1 MTAKYYNEGDVI
13 VKIVK
18 KITAIC
24 LVLVMVLTCMP
35 LTVYA
40 DNKEEITRY
49 SVLVLDTSGA
59 AKFLGWFGQE
69 IYNADSA
76 IDYVKASA
84 NSFLKSLLEANG
96 NNYVAVVKYDEDAET
111 VVNFTSNIDDVS
123 QKVQA
128 LSKSEEDKRNMSAG
142 LDVAYELL
150 SGVDDNATKNVIL
163 VTTGMT
169 NVGEYNYDG
178 HFNSET
184 IGSQWRNSETDI
196 RIYAYTNAAY
206 AKAEQLKEISTLYV
220 LGLFQTMENIPDEG
234 KEIAQFFKMA
244 ASDIA
249 TSQDTFFEI
258 DDPNN
263 IGFYFGEVSDDI
275 TDNGLISKNVND
287 HINFI
292 ENNGNFIYNYKKSD
306 IFKKVNDMAFLDD
319 GVIARDA
326 VIFEK
331 YWFKLFL
338 SLGINAENDLKSM
351 MQEISNSEL
360 VAQIIMTEILSS
372 DEFMKKIAHA
382 EEVGSDIA
390 DEQLL
395 LALKLNSSYFSV
407 SENDK
412 QQIETLLN
420 SSDKSSGE
428 YIAMRSELLNRY
440 YSSEE
445 LPSSLSDIVGLATD
459 GKELLET
466 FDKIAFKN
474 AKHMQEPTESKL
486 FKGVKH
492 LNFLQSEVAE
502 WISTKEEIKTFYE
515 NVSILTSASYAIQE
529 TLLALRGNLIVSHH
543 ELGEWRE
550 LDLRGEYVL
559 DIARYLAKLQNAF
572 GDSYNDYWK
581 QEGIDLICNT
591 AWDTVGFIS
600 GEVIGNVLA
609 KICPEAKVILM
620 IPGMMCDTAL
630 VLGSLLTNVD
640 ERKMERAYTL
650 AMGMVFESIADAFN
664 SNPKDYGY
672 FVKKVMNDKTEYSI
686 ELYETGLCLYKKV
699 AEMYERHA
707 EKYLSMLMDSQNL
720 SGMAKNILL
729 PEDYENYKKLGIF
742 DDKKK
747 PVLSQL
753 VVDSYSLNLWEMNIN
768 NLTCHNG
775 NNNGNTYINPVT
787 KKKYYL
793 IACPVDIDIVNNG
806 TKIANVVND
815 KLSVLDNDPNVQISV
830 FMGETSETLA
840 KALLVPYDYDVK
852 ISGYGKGEM
861 SVQKIVIDN
870 GNIIDYASFD
880 NIPVSDDVHYK
891 EIIEDNQL
899 VAIEGLDKFEKVI
912 YTTNIIDNP
921 NDESSVEPID
931 EPSMESKIESSI
943 EPSVESSV
951 ESNIHQPSGID
962 VPKTGNDNP
971 LVLIIVLLAISSGLC
986 CCVIKK
992 SKRQ

>member
-1 MTAKYYNEGDVI
+1 MNIAKKVTAF
-13 VKIVK
+13 
-18 KITAIC
+18 C
-24 LVLVMVLTCMP
+24 LVLLLVFTCVP
-35 LTVYA
+35 LTAYA
-40 DNKEEITRY
+40 DNKDEVTRY
-49 SVLVLDTSGA
+49 SVLVLDTSGQA
-59 AKFLGWFGQE
+59 RFTGSYGQE

-96 NNYVAVVKYDEDAET
+96 NNYVAVVKYDEYAET
-111 VVNFTSNIDDVS
+111 VVNFTNNIDDVS
-123 QKVQA
+123 KKVQE
-128 LSKSEEDKRNMSAG
+128 LSKSEKNDRNISAG
-142 LDVAYELL
+142 LSVAHELL
-150 SGVDDNATKNVIL
+150 NGVNDSATKNVIL

-169 NVGEYNYDG
+169 NIGEYNYDG

-184 IGSQWRNSETDI
+184 IGSHWRNSVTGI
-196 RIYAYTNAAY
+196 RIYAYTNVAY

-220 LGLFQTMENIPDEG
+220 LGLFQTMKDMPDEG

-244 ASDIA
+244 ASDLA

-275 TDNGLISKNVND
+275 TDNGLISKNVDD

-292 ENNGNFIYNYKKSD
+292 ENSRNSIYNYKNSD
-306 IFKKVNDMAFLDD
+306 IFKKVNDMAYLDD
-319 GVIARDA
+319 GVLAREA
-326 VIFEK
+326 IILEK
-331 YWFKLFL
+331 YWFNIFL
-338 SLGINAENDLKSM
+338 SAGINVENDLKSM

-360 VAQIIMTEILSS
+360 VAQIIITEILSS

-382 EEVGSDIA
+382 EKIGSDIA

-395 LALKLNSSYFSV
+395 MALKQNSSYFDV

-412 QQIETLLN
+412 KQIEMLLN

-428 YIAMRSELLNRY
+428 YISMRNELLNRY

-445 LPSSLSDIVGLATD
+445 IPSSLSDIVGLATD

-474 AKHMQEPTESKL
+474 AKHMIEPTESKI
-486 FKGVKH
+486 FKGVKYF
-492 LNFLQSEVAE
+492 NFFQSEVSE
-502 WISTKEEIKTFYE
+502 WISTREEIKTFYE
-515 NVSILTSASYAIQE
+515 NVNILTSASYAIQE
-529 TLLALRGNLIVSHH
+529 TLLTLKENLMVSYY
-543 ELGEWRE
+543 ELGE
-550 LDLRGEYVL
+550 LRGIDISGEYVL
-559 DIARYLAKLQNAF
+559 DIVRYLAKLQNAF
-572 GDSYNDYWK
+572 GDRYNDYWK
-581 QEGIDLICNT
+581 QEGFDLIKNT
-591 AWDTVGFIS
+591 LIDTGLFIS
-600 GEVIGNVLA
+600 GELISDALA
-609 KICPEAKVILM
+609 KICPQAKVILM
-620 IPGMMCDTAL
+620 IPGMISDTAL

-640 ERKMERAYTL
+640 ERKMERGYTL
-650 AMGMVFESIADAFN
+650 AMGMVFEALADAFN
-664 SNPKDYGY
+664 NNPKGYGY
-672 FVKKVMNDKTEYSI
+672 FVKKVMNDKTEYSV

-707 EKYLSMLMDSQNL
+707 EKYLALLMDSKNL

-729 PEDYENYKKLGIF
+729 PEDYEEYKKLGIF

-753 VVDSYSLNLWEMNIN
+753 VVDSYSLNLWEMNIS

-775 NNNGNTYINPVT
+775 NNNSNTYINPVT

-793 IACPVDIDIVNNG
+793 IACPVDINIVNNS
-806 TKIANVVND
+806 TIIASVTND
-815 KLSVLDNDPNVQISV
+815 TLSVLDNDPNVQISA
-830 FMGETSETLA
+830 FIGENSETLT
-840 KALLVPYDYDVK
+840 KALLVPYDYDVEIK
-852 ISGYGKGEM
+852 GYSEGKM
-861 SVQKIVIDN
+861 SIQKIVIDN
-870 GNIIDYASFD
+870 GNIIDYSSFD
-880 NIPVSDDVHYK
+880 NIPVSYGVNYR
-891 EIIEDNQL
+891 EVIEDNKL

-921 NDESSVEPID
+921 NDESSVEPSMESSIESSIEQNKESSIESST
-931 EPSMESKIESSI
+931 EPSMESNIESSI
-943 EPSVESSV
+943 
-951 ESNIHQPSGID
+951 HQTSGID

-971 LVLIIVLLAISSGLC
+971 LMLIIVLLTISTGLC